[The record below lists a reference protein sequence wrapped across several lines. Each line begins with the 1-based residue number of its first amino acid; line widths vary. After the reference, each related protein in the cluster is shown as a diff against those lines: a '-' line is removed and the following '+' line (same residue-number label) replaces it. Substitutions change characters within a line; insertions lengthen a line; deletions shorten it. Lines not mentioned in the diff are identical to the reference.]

1 MYLMYDKSLEKLKD
15 LTKIK
20 LIEYKKNYI
29 DKNGVNIKV
38 KKVNRI
44 NSLNY
49 YELNI
54 NGFNY
59 NIMICGTWHNYCYN
73 KSFCDPFSEYEY
85 DSYDL
90 LDLIKIYSKNQCIDV
105 FSEVPFDNRIKIF
118 QKLKSKINYQK
129 KLLSIEN
136 IKTVEERNEKEK
148 QQLVETLVMMLKTID
163 TMYGKIKDSCL
174 PHKNVTIDIF
184 NKIIDFVEKDDITI
198 IQSFSNKE
206 IINILKYL
214 DYMIENDLVKKTLRN
229 KEHKNIRY
237 HFWDIRNIDSKQK
250 KNISPYAIFPWL
262 LNMYKESGI
271 ISGVNLNE
279 YTLFYENI
287 KKKNNIYTIVYYLMG
302 INNKNYTQG
311 RELYKTLYEK
321 LKLEDFE
328 DYEEKKIKKYQSL
341 FQKQYKKSIFNK
353 DINFFEKVEQFYSS
367 ILKIKIIFEDH
378 ISTGIVFTD
387 IYNILRMFKL
397 NIKNK
402 SNRIDN
408 CIDNSYFKNIISVG
422 GEAHAQSV
430 VGFINFYFKIKPKIV
445 GKSQLSHKRCVEFE
459 EEVEFFNK

>member
-1 MYLMYDKSLEKLKD
+1 
-15 LTKIK
+15 
-20 LIEYKKNYI
+20 
-29 DKNGVNIKV
+29 
-38 KKVNRI
+38 
-44 NSLNY
+44 
-49 YELNI
+49 
-54 NGFNY
+54 
-59 NIMICGTWHNYCYN
+59 
-73 KSFCDPFSEYEY
+73 
-85 DSYDL
+85 
-90 LDLIKIYSKNQCIDV
+90 
-105 FSEVPFDNRIKIF
+105 
-118 QKLKSKINYQK
+118 
-129 KLLSIEN
+129 
-136 IKTVEERNEKEK
+136 
-148 QQLVETLVMMLKTID
+148 
-163 TMYGKIKDSCL
+163 
-174 PHKNVTIDIF
+174 
-184 NKIIDFVEKDDITI
+184 
-198 IQSFSNKE
+198 
-206 IINILKYL
+206 
-214 DYMIENDLVKKTLRN
+214 
-229 KEHKNIRY
+229 
-237 HFWDIRNIDSKQK
+237 
-250 KNISPYAIFPWL
+250 
-262 LNMYKESGI
+262 
-271 ISGVNLNE
+271 
-279 YTLFYENI
+279 
-287 KKKNNIYTIVYYLMG
+287 MG